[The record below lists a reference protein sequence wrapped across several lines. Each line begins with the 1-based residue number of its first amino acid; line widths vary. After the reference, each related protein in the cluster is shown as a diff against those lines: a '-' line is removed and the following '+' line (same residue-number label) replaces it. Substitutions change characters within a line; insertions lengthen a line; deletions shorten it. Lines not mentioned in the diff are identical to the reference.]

1 MFTSLPAELMT
12 IVAEQLDVRSLGSFA
27 SASAACQSAAHDLLL
42 EALRERVRQLRA
54 ERAERERCTR
64 RSPPRAGR
72 MARAWR
78 KAGHLIFVARDAFF
92 LAYPCD
98 WPGGAGRVGDAGPW
112 ELSW

>member
-72 MARAWR
+72 MAGRAWR
-78 KAGHLIFVARDAFF
+78 KAGHRLFIAREAFMV
-92 LAYPCD
+92 AYPCD
-98 WPGGAGRVGDAGPW
+98 WPGGLGRVGDVGPM
-112 ELSW
+112 

>member
-27 SASAACQSAAHDLLL
+27 AASASCQSAAHDLLL

-64 RSPPRAGR
+64 RSPPRTGR
-72 MARAWR
+72 MAGIGRA
-78 KAGHLIFVARDAFF
+78 
-92 LAYPCD
+92 
-98 WPGGAGRVGDAGPW
+98 
-112 ELSW
+112 

>member
-54 ERAERERCTR
+54 ERERCTR

-72 MARAWR
+72 LARAWR
-78 KAGHLIFVARDAFF
+78 KARRLIRVAHYNFF

-98 WPGGAGRVGDAGPW
+98 WPGGAGRVGDAGPM
-112 ELSW
+112 

>member
-12 IVAEQLDVRSLGSFA
+12 IVAKQLDVRSLGSFA

-72 MARAWR
+72 MAGRAWR
-78 KAGHLIFVARDAFF
+78 KAGHRLFIAREAFMV
-92 LAYPCD
+92 AYPCD
-98 WPGGAGRVGDAGPW
+98 WPGGLGRVGDVGPM
-112 ELSW
+112 